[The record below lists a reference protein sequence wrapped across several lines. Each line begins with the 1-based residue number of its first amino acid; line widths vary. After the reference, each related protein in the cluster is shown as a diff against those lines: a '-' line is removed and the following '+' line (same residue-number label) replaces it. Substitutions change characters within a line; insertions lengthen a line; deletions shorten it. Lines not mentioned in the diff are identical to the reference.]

1 MQYKEDESLT
11 YEDYMRIIKA
21 KSGHWDKTHKDE
33 LKLLQPYFDK
43 GYLETNR
50 TGDIWLTEK
59 VLLHLKRLAVIH
71 LIQETSLLTILTCLI
86 VCEMMM
92 QDDVKREFFRK
103 MGWCEC
109 TYCAELFYDY
119 DDYVEHDCGLQ
130 GVYPDG
136 WEFNWTLSKGD

>member
-1 MQYKEDESLT
+1 
-11 YEDYMRIIKA
+11 
-21 KSGHWDKTHKDE
+21 
-33 LKLLQPYFDK
+33 
-43 GYLETNR
+43 
-50 TGDIWLTEK
+50 
-59 VLLHLKRLAVIH
+59 
-71 LIQETSLLTILTCLI
+71 
-86 VCEMMM
+86 M

-136 WEFNWTLSKGD
+136 WEFNWTLSKGEQNERI